1 MQFRVFPRTQRKRA
15 ALEPV
20 VAAEGGPGYPSI
32 GSADSYLFIDDLAV
46 SGRVVWDRRASRVT
60 ARLTL
65 AGPVSGRLR
74 LRWPLDEARAVVS
87 IRGTLQGRGV
97 RLRTPAP

>member
-1 MQFRVFPRTQRKRA
+1 MSGSKGHGLRGGAFTA
-15 ALEPV
+15 AGDYLAYTPV
-20 VAAEGGPGYPSI
+20 RLRLRGVR
-32 GSADSYLFIDDLAV
+32 FIDDLAV

-87 IRGTLQGRGV
+87 IRGTLEGRGV
-97 RLRTPAP
+97 RLHTPAP